1 MNDDFREYHWALE
14 NIKLRV
20 DEPGGQVVACN
31 DDTIIQEIQLSDQVY
46 VEDLHRQRIEDA
58 YIQRYAGQD
67 TLRELIEN
75 VESSRP
81 TYTISDYVNDIRRKY
96 KDLGVLR
103 LELEPRDI
111 VNIKVKSTSYDE
123 YPVRNFRFNF
133 GSNSSCYEDDMFLMK
148 GLCPAEVLT
157 HSDNEEDL
165 NCDEFI
171 DASSLRSMLREQ
183 I

>member
-1 MNDDFREYHWALE
+1 MNDDFREFHWALE

-20 DEPGGQVVACN
+20 DEPRGQVVACN

-58 YIQRYAGQD
+58 YIQRYTGQD

-96 KDLGVLR
+96 KDLGVL
-103 LELEPRDI
+103 
-111 VNIKVKSTSYDE
+111 
-123 YPVRNFRFNF
+123 
-133 GSNSSCYEDDMFLMK
+133 
-148 GLCPAEVLT
+148 CPAEVLT